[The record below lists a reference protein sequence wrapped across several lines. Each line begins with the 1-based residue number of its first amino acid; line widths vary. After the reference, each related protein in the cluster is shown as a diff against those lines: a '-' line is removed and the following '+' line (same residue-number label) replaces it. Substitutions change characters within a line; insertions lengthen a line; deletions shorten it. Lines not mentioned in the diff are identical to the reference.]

1 MTDSMAAKFD
11 VRGILDGLGK
21 LSSPD
26 TLESLS
32 RSMCVAGG
40 KVFRDEAKALA
51 PVGNESGSIAPGTL
65 KASIYLAYKDR
76 STKLAPV
83 YSVTWNSKHAPHG
96 HLVEFGH
103 WQPYT
108 DASRRTSW
116 KDSQHPVMPRTKW
129 IAAKPFL
136 RPAYESMKVA
146 AKTAMLQRGR
156 ERLAELLAEGVGNES
171 AE

>member
-1 MTDSMAAKFD
+1 MAAKFD

-51 PVGNESGSIAPGTL
+51 PIGNESESIAPGTL

-76 STKLAPV
+76 STQMEPV
-83 YSVTWNSKHAPHG
+83 YSVTWNSAHAPHG

-103 WQPYT
+103 WQPYKVYKGT
-108 DASRRTSW
+108 NGEWYTSNVLR
-116 KDSQHPVMPRTKW
+116 DSPKW
-129 IAAKPFL
+129 IAAEPFL
-136 RPAYESMKVA
+136 RPAYESMKGV

-156 ERLAELLAEGVGNES
+156 ERLAELLAEGVRNEP